1 MPFQNAPANVECGAK
16 ISRDEL
22 IVVRYNKKIGREF
35 FLMWLEEIGFFINSV
50 R

>member
-1 MPFQNAPANVECGAK
+1 MPFQNAPANGGCGAK
-16 ISRDEL
+16 ICRDEAV
-22 IVVRYNKKIGREF
+22 VVRYNEKIGREF